1 MPATMTAFRLSLL
14 ALVLPVLALAQGAKA
29 PQGTKAPQSTKAPQ
43 APKAPQNAKA
53 PQAPKLPPGF
63 RGEFLANLNEVQEK
77 IITLAK
83 ATPPEAFSWRP
94 APGVRSISEVYMH
107 IAGSNYFLSTFVG
120 VTAPKMSGDLEKT
133 VTKKADVIFELK
145 KSFEHLR
152 AAAAS
157 AKDLEKPVKMFGNQ
171 TTYRGV
177 LMTILSHL
185 HEHLGQS
192 IAYARMNGVIPPWSR

>member
-1 MPATMTAFRLSLL
+1 MK
-14 ALVLPVLALAQGAKA
+14 VLRWSFLALALPTLAFAQGTKAAKA
-29 PQGTKAPQSTKAPQ
+29 PQ
-43 APKAPQNAKA
+43 
-53 PQAPKLPPGF
+53 GF
-63 RGEFLANLNEVQEK
+63 RGEFLANLDEVQEK
-77 IITLAK
+77 IVSLAE
-83 ATPPEAFSWRP
+83 ATPSDAFGWRP

-133 VTKKADVIFELK
+133 VTKKADVIAELK

-152 AAAAS
+152 NAAAS

-192 IAYARMNGVIPPWSR
+192 IAYARMNGVVPPWSR